1 VIGVPAL
8 RFASV
13 ARSLGT
19 AARASGLEVPAFR
32 SPPRIP
38 EVNRSIRRYPGGAV
52 VSVKIKGRPL
62 GRVVEDMVD
71 GVLIAN
77 RVRGEASPRLRLALL
92 RAALGEFLP
101 DTPDTR
107 VLEAQ
112 VLEAQVLEAQVLEAQ
127 VLEAQVLD
135 RGGVAAAPV
144 IRADSLPEAP
154 AASTLEEPARVAERH
169 TQAA

>member
-1 VIGVPAL
+1 MTGVPAL

-38 EVNRSIRRYPGGAV
+38 DVNRSIRRYPGGSV

-71 GVLIAN
+71 GVLISN

-101 DTPDTR
+101 ET
-107 VLEAQ
+107 Q
-112 VLEAQVLEAQVLEAQ
+112 VLNTQVLNTQVLNTQVADGGGAEAS
-127 VLEAQVLD
+127 
-135 RGGVAAAPV
+135 PV
-144 IRADSLPEAP
+144 IRADSLPEAL

>member
-1 VIGVPAL
+1 MTGVPAL

-38 EVNRSIRRYPGGAV
+38 DVNRSIRRYPGGSV

-77 RVRGEASPRLRLALL
+77 GVRGEASPRLRLALL

-101 DTPDTR
+101 DT
-107 VLEAQ
+107 Q
-112 VLEAQVLEAQVLEAQ
+112 VLNTQVS
-127 VLEAQVLD
+127 D
-135 RGGVAAAPV
+135 GGGVEASPV

-154 AASTLEEPARVAERH
+154 AASTLEQPARVAERH

>member
-1 VIGVPAL
+1 MTGVPAL

-38 EVNRSIRRYPGGAV
+38 EVNRSIRRYPGGSV

-101 DTPDTR
+101 DTPDT
-107 VLEAQ
+107 EDG
-112 VLEAQVLEAQVLEAQ
+112 
-127 VLEAQVLD
+127 QVLD

>member
-1 VIGVPAL
+1 MTGVPAL

-38 EVNRSIRRYPGGAV
+38 DVNRSIRRYPGGSV

-71 GVLIAN
+71 GVLISN

-101 DTPDTR
+101 ETQ
-107 VLEAQ
+107 VLNTQVLNAQ
-112 VLEAQVLEAQVLEAQ
+112 VADGGGAEAS
-127 VLEAQVLD
+127 
-135 RGGVAAAPV
+135 PV
-144 IRADSLPEAP
+144 IRADSLPEAL
-154 AASTLEEPARVAERH
+154 AASTLDEPARVAERH

>member
-1 VIGVPAL
+1 MTGVPAL

-38 EVNRSIRRYPGGAV
+38 NVNRSIRRYPGGSV

-71 GVLIAN
+71 GVLISN

-101 DTPDTR
+101 ET
-107 VLEAQ
+107 Q
-112 VLEAQVLEAQVLEAQ
+112 VLNTQVLDTQVLN
-127 VLEAQVLD
+127 AQVLD
-135 RGGVAAAPV
+135 TQVADGGDAEASPV
-144 IRADSLPEAP
+144 IRADSLPEAL
-154 AASTLEEPARVAERH
+154 AASTLEQPARVAERH

>member
-1 VIGVPAL
+1 MTGVPAL

-38 EVNRSIRRYPGGAV
+38 DVNRSIRRYPGGSV

-71 GVLIAN
+71 GVLISN

-101 DTPDTR
+101 ETQLPNTQVADGGDA
-107 VLEAQ
+107 EAS
-112 VLEAQVLEAQVLEAQ
+112 
-127 VLEAQVLD
+127 
-135 RGGVAAAPV
+135 PV

-154 AASTLEEPARVAERH
+154 AASTLEQPARVAERH

>member
-1 VIGVPAL
+1 MTGVPAL

-38 EVNRSIRRYPGGAV
+38 NVNRSIRRYPGGSV

-71 GVLIAN
+71 GVLISN

-101 DTPDTR
+101 ET
-107 VLEAQ
+107 Q
-112 VLEAQVLEAQVLEAQ
+112 VLNTQVLNTQVADGGGAEAS
-127 VLEAQVLD
+127 
-135 RGGVAAAPV
+135 PV
-144 IRADSLPEAP
+144 IRADSLPEAL

>member
-1 VIGVPAL
+1 MTGVPAL

-38 EVNRSIRRYPGGAV
+38 DVNRSIRRYPGGSV

-71 GVLIAN
+71 GVLISN

-101 DTPDTR
+101 ET
-107 VLEAQ
+107 Q
-112 VLEAQVLEAQVLEAQ
+112 VLNTQVLNTQVADGGGAEAS
-127 VLEAQVLD
+127 
-135 RGGVAAAPV
+135 PV
-144 IRADSLPEAP
+144 IRADSLPEAL

>member
-1 VIGVPAL
+1 MTGVPAL

-38 EVNRSIRRYPGGAV
+38 DVNRSIRRYPGGSV

-71 GVLIAN
+71 GVLISN

-101 DTPDTR
+101 EGR
-107 VLEAQ
+107 VAEEQDLLPSED
-112 VLEAQVLEAQVLEAQ
+112 LL
-127 VLEAQVLD
+127 
-135 RGGVAAAPV
+135 PSSV

-154 AASTLEEPARVAERH
+154 AASTLEQPARVAERH

>member
-1 VIGVPAL
+1 MTGVPAL

-38 EVNRSIRRYPGGAV
+38 DVNRSIRRYPGGSV

-71 GVLIAN
+71 GVLISN

-101 DTPDTR
+101 ETQLPNT
-107 VLEAQ
+107 Q
-112 VLEAQVLEAQVLEAQ
+112 VA
-127 VLEAQVLD
+127 D
-135 RGGVAAAPV
+135 RGGAEASPV
-144 IRADSLPEAP
+144 IRADSLPEAL
-154 AASTLEEPARVAERH
+154 AASTLEQPARVAERH

>member
-1 VIGVPAL
+1 MTGVPAL

-38 EVNRSIRRYPGGAV
+38 DVNRSIRRYPGGSV

-77 RVRGEASPRLRLALL
+77 GVRGEASPRLRLALL

-101 DTPDTR
+101 DT
-107 VLEAQ
+107 Q
-112 VLEAQVLEAQVLEAQ
+112 VLNTQVS
-127 VLEAQVLD
+127 D
-135 RGGVAAAPV
+135 GGGVETSPV

-154 AASTLEEPARVAERH
+154 AASTLEQPARVAERH

>member
-1 VIGVPAL
+1 MIGVPAL

-13 ARSLGT
+13 ARSLAT
-19 AARASGLEVPAFR
+19 AARASSLEVPAFR

-38 EVNRSIRRYPGGAV
+38 DVNRSIRRYPGGSV

-77 RVRGEASPRLRLALL
+77 RVRGEAAPRLRLALL

-101 DTPDTR
+101 EGGALETKD
-107 VLEAQ
+107 LEAS
-112 VLEAQVLEAQVLEAQ
+112 A
-127 VLEAQVLD
+127 
-135 RGGVAAAPV
+135 V
-144 IRADSLPEAP
+144 IRADSLPEAL
-154 AASTLEEPARVAERH
+154 AASTLEQPARVAERH

>member
-1 VIGVPAL
+1 MTGVPAL
-8 RFASV
+8 RFASL

-38 EVNRSIRRYPGGAV
+38 EVNRSIRRYPGGSV

-77 RVRGEASPRLRLALL
+77 GVRGEASPRLRLALL

-101 DTPDTR
+101 ET
-107 VLEAQ
+107 Q
-112 VLEAQVLEAQVLEAQ
+112 VPNTQVA
-127 VLEAQVLD
+127 D
-135 RGGVAAAPV
+135 GGGVEASPV

-154 AASTLEEPARVAERH
+154 AASTLEQPARVAERH

>member
-1 VIGVPAL
+1 MTGVPAL

-38 EVNRSIRRYPGGAV
+38 DVNRSIRRYPGGSV

-71 GVLIAN
+71 GVLISN

-101 DTPDTR
+101 ETQ
-107 VLEAQ
+107 VLNTQVLNAQ
-112 VLEAQVLEAQVLEAQ
+112 VADGGGAEAS
-127 VLEAQVLD
+127 
-135 RGGVAAAPV
+135 PV
-144 IRADSLPEAP
+144 IRADSLPEAL

>member
-1 VIGVPAL
+1 MTGVPAL

-38 EVNRSIRRYPGGAV
+38 NVNRSIRRYPGGSV

-71 GVLIAN
+71 GVLISN

-101 DTPDTR
+101 ET
-107 VLEAQ
+107 
-112 VLEAQVLEAQVLEAQ
+112 
-127 VLEAQVLD
+127 QVLD
-135 RGGVAAAPV
+135 TQVLDTQVLNAQVADGGGAEASPV
-144 IRADSLPEAP
+144 IRADSLPEAL

>member
-1 VIGVPAL
+1 MTGVPAL

-13 ARSLGT
+13 ARSLST
-19 AARASGLEVPAFR
+19 AARASSLEVPAFR

-38 EVNRSIRRYPGGAV
+38 DVNRSIRRYPGGSV
-52 VSVKIKGRPL
+52 VSVKVKGRPL

-77 RVRGEASPRLRLALL
+77 RVRGEAAPRLRLALL
-92 RAALGEFLP
+92 RAALGEILP
-101 DTPDTR
+101 EGR
-107 VLEAQ
+107 VSRDGDGAEASS
-112 VLEAQVLEAQVLEAQ
+112 
-127 VLEAQVLD
+127 
-135 RGGVAAAPV
+135 V

-154 AASTLEEPARVAERH
+154 AASTLEPPARVAERH

>member
-1 VIGVPAL
+1 MTGVPAL

-38 EVNRSIRRYPGGAV
+38 DVNRSIRRYPGGSV

-71 GVLIAN
+71 GVLISN

-101 DTPDTR
+101 ETQ
-107 VLEAQ
+107 VLNTQVLNAQ
-112 VLEAQVLEAQVLEAQ
+112 VADGGGAEAS
-127 VLEAQVLD
+127 
-135 RGGVAAAPV
+135 PV

-154 AASTLEEPARVAERH
+154 AASTLEQPARVAERH

>member
-1 VIGVPAL
+1 MTGVPAL

-38 EVNRSIRRYPGGAV
+38 DVNRSIRRYPGGSV
-52 VSVKIKGRPL
+52 VSVKIKGRTL

-71 GVLIAN
+71 GVLISN

-101 DTPDTR
+101 ETQLPN
-107 VLEAQ
+107 AQ
-112 VLEAQVLEAQVLEAQ
+112 VADQGGAEAS
-127 VLEAQVLD
+127 
-135 RGGVAAAPV
+135 PV

-154 AASTLEEPARVAERH
+154 AASTLEQPARVAERH

>member
-1 VIGVPAL
+1 MTGVPAL

-38 EVNRSIRRYPGGAV
+38 NVNRSIRRYPGGSV

-71 GVLIAN
+71 GVLISN

-101 DTPDTR
+101 ETQ
-107 VLEAQ
+107 VLNTQVLNTQVLNAQ
-112 VLEAQVLEAQVLEAQ
+112 VADGGGAEAS
-127 VLEAQVLD
+127 
-135 RGGVAAAPV
+135 PV
-144 IRADSLPEAP
+144 IRADSLPEAL